1 MKPAIDIK
9 LHIPLVRKGQM
20 LQTMGCAWGEEGQ
33 KKLGAQGKQ
42 YLPVVIAV
50 IYLLSRQ
57 SDYSIKIGGNNIVK
71 VIQSLSFI

>member
-42 YLPVVIAV
+42 YLPVVVAV
-50 IYLLSRQ
+50 FICYP
-57 SDYSIKIGGNNIVK
+57 D
-71 VIQSLSFI
+71 SLITASK